1 MKDLKHIRRFNESEE
16 NLNISNV
23 RLSLPDA
30 KLFNKFKHKEYGGLD
45 LAYRLLELDL
55 ISLQCYEELKD
66 GIAKYIKS
74 NEA

>member
-16 NLNISNV
+16 NLNISDV

-66 GIAKYIKS
+66 GVAKYIKS

>member
-1 MKDLKHIRRFNESEE
+1 MKDNKHIKRFNESEE
-16 NLNISNV
+16 NLNISDV

-66 GIAKYIKS
+66 GVAKYIKS